1 MKIKFSRFCRKQ
13 QQQRRH
19 QQQTLSDIPK
29 MPLALALV
37 IIPSFWSS
45 SSWWGWFG
53 HESLYN
59 GRLASN
65 HGVQKFSYCFCQYI
79 FFSPWLGGVLDLVCP
94 VRKLDIVE
102 LIQQQRIL
110 QKTSLKVEW
119 KSCDRARS
127 PRAPPAPRLLL
138 PPTKMRSI
146 PKLNFKRQLASVNS
160 SIFKIYP
167 QSEYRKEYT
176 TAWQSIEVIYFF
188 LSLFVSTLP
197 PWGEGGEKKEVLIL
211 PGTEGLAGGW
221 LMGEQNKNSTG
232 SSNLSLPKL
241 YPPPP
246 VILCLREIF
255 WV

>member
-1 MKIKFSRFCRKQ
+1 MKAFTMVVWPQIMASKNSVIAFANTSSF
-13 QQQRRH
+13 H
-19 QQQTLSDIPK
+19 LDWGGFLTWSALSENWIS
-29 MPLALALV
+29 L
-37 IIPSFWSS
+37 
-45 SSWWGWFG
+45 SWFNSK
-53 HESLYN
+53 E
-59 GRLASN
+59 
-65 HGVQKFSYCFCQYI
+65 
-79 FFSPWLGGVLDLVCP
+79 
-94 VRKLDIVE
+94 
-102 LIQQQRIL
+102 IL

-167 QSEYRKEYT
+167 QSEYRIEYT